1 MPFLR
6 TIKLSYE
13 CSPKGRRFFRY
24 PGRVYSGLPANKKAV
39 AEGLIVEAARL
50 RVLLD
55 ELFEDIRENGATELF
70 TQSEKTAPYEKERP
84 AAKLYATYNKNY
96 QSIIKQLND
105 LTPPETKTGGK
116 LGAFMNDD

>member
-1 MPFLR
+1 MAEILKINQNEAETAEEREKDRLF
-6 TIKLSYE
+6 
-13 CSPKGRRFFRY
+13 
-24 PGRVYSGLPANKKAV
+24 RVYSNLPPNKKAV

-55 ELFEDIRENGATELF
+55 DLFADIRENGATELF

-105 LTPPETKTGGK
+105 MTPPESKAGGK
-116 LGAFMNDD
+116 LGAFMDDE

>member
-1 MPFLR
+1 MAEI
-6 TIKLSYE
+6 TKLNQNATE
-13 CSPKGRRFFRY
+13 DAEEREKVRLFT
-24 PGRVYSGLPANKKAV
+24 VYSGLPANKKAV

>member
-1 MPFLR
+1 MAE
-6 TIKLSYE
+6 TTKLNQNATE
-13 CSPKGRRFFRY
+13 DAEEREKVRLFT
-24 PGRVYSGLPANKKAV
+24 VYSGLPANKKAV